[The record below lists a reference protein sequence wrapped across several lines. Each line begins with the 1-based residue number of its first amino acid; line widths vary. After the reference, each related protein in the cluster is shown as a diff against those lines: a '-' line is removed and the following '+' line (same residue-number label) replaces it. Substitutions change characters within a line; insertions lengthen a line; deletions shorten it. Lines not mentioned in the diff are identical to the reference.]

1 MNKSVF
7 TRAVLWIIL
16 LCNTGHTSAQSNK
29 TIRHRFNINREWKF
43 QLGDQAG
50 AESVLYDDK
59 LWERVHLPHSF
70 SIPYFQTGKWYSG
83 YGWYRKSFVV
93 PEKWSG
99 KRIFIEF
106 EGVFRDA
113 EIFVNGKNAGRHR
126 GGYTGFSFDITEMVA
141 TGNNVLSVRLN
152 NLWDSQL
159 PPRGGDHI
167 FPGGIYRDVYL
178 LVTNTAHITWCGTF
192 VTTPEVSAQS
202 GTVNVKTEVKNNGAV
217 SRTFLLKT
225 EVVDPSGKPVDE
237 FSSSADI
244 GAGETVTFNQTG
256 HAIAHPQLWHPQHP
270 FLYSATSTLY
280 EGEKPVDRYTTAFG
294 FRWMEWTADK
304 GFFLNGEH
312 YYFKGANVHQ
322 DHAGWA
328 TAVTNAGM
336 VRDVSLVKEA
346 GMDFIR
352 GSHYPHDPAFSQ
364 ACDSLGVLLLQEN
377 DFWSCGI
384 RGNGGWYLG
393 DGAYPPNKEDQE
405 AFEENVKNNLEEMI
419 RIHRNHPSIIAW
431 SMCNEP
437 FFTNESMLPRVR
449 EFLKELVQLSH
460 KLDHGRKVVVGGVQ
474 RGNLDKTGDIAGY
487 NGDGARLYINPGVPG
502 MVTEY
507 GSTIEDR
514 PGSYAPGWGDLQQ
527 EQFPWR
533 SGQSLWCAF
542 DYGTHIGDGKFGHMG
557 MIDYYRLPKR
567 MWYWYRNE
575 YRKIP
580 PPEWPAEGIPAKLQL
595 MADKTV
601 ISNTC
606 GTDDVHLVV
615 TVTDKDGKSLN
626 NSPEVTMTLE
636 SGPGEFP
643 TGRSITFSPESDIKI
658 RDGKAAIEF
667 RSYNGGK
674 SVIRAS
680 SPGLEDARIIIET
693 RGLPK
698 FVPGKTPETKH
709 RMYVRYE
716 LPETVFQKN
725 VRMNLAHQKPTRAS
739 SESIG
744 HEASQAND
752 SNALS
757 CWQAGNTG
765 PGACWQVDL
774 ESITEV
780 SSVKISFPDEANYR
794 YRAEISENGETWNGI
809 ADQTLNTKAMKVQ
822 EFPVSSG
829 DKGRFMRIIF
839 TGQSNK
845 KPASISEIEVFGK

>member
-1 MNKSVF
+1 MRKLYCI
-7 TRAVLWIIL
+7 VLLIWIV
-16 LCNTGHTSAQSNK
+16 SFSNAEDSL
-29 TIRHRFNINREWKF
+29 IRQRININREWKF
-43 QLGDQAG
+43 QFGDHAG

-59 LWERVHLPHSF
+59 SWEPVHLPHSF
-70 SIPYFQTGKWYSG
+70 SMPYFQTGKWYSG

-106 EGVFRDA
+106 EGAFRDA

-141 TGNNVLSVRLN
+141 TGNNVLAVRLN

-178 LVTNTAHITWCGTF
+178 LVTNTAHITWYGTF
-192 VTTPEVSAQS
+192 VTTPEVSVQS
-202 GTVNVKTEVKNNGAV
+202 GIVNVKTEVKNSGAV
-217 SRTFLLKT
+217 PKTYLLKT
-225 EVVDPSGKPVDE
+225 EVVDPSGKTVDG

-244 GAGETVTFNQTG
+244 GAGETVMFEQTG
-256 HAIAHPQLWHPQHP
+256 HAIANPKLWHPQHP
-270 FLYSATSTLY
+270 FLYHVVSTLY
-280 EGEKPVDRYTTAFG
+280 EGKKPVDRYKTTFG

-304 GFFLNGEH
+304 GFFLNGKH

-328 TAVTNAGM
+328 TAVTNAGL
-336 VRDVSLVKEA
+336 VRDVKMVKEA

-364 ACDSLGVLLLQEN
+364 ACDSLGILLLQEN

-393 DGAYPPNKEDQE
+393 DGAYPPNQEDQE
-405 AFEENVKNNLEEMI
+405 AFEKNVKSNLEEMI

-437 FFTNESMLPRVR
+437 FFTNESTLARVY
-449 EFLKELVQLSH
+449 EFLKKLVLYSH
-460 KLDHGRKVVVGGVQ
+460 KLDPGRKVVVGGVQ

-487 NGDGARLYINPGVPG
+487 NGDGARLYINPGVPS

-514 PGSYAPGWGDLQQ
+514 PGTYAPGWGDLQQ

-533 SGQSLWCAF
+533 SGQALWCAF

-575 YRKIP
+575 FRKIP
-580 PPEWPAEGIPAKLQL
+580 PPEWPAEGVPAKLQL
-595 MADKTV
+595 TADKTI

-606 GTDDVHLVV
+606 GTDDIHLIV
-615 TVTDKDGKSLN
+615 TVNDKAGNPLS

-643 TGRSITFSPESDIKI
+643 TGRSITFNPESDIKI

-667 RSYNGGK
+667 RSYYGGK

-693 RGLPK
+693 KGLPK
-698 FVPGKTPETKH
+698 YVPGKTPRMEN
-709 RMYVRYE
+709 RMYVCYDLSE
-716 LPETVFQKN
+716 NVSPKN
-725 VRMNLAHQKPTRAS
+725 SRMNLAHQKPTRSS
-739 SESIG
+739 SESVG
-744 HEASQAND
+744 FQASQAND
-752 SNALS
+752 RDLS
-757 CWQAGNTG
+757 SYWQAGNTG
-765 PGACWQVDL
+765 PGAWWQVDL
-774 ESITEV
+774 ESLTGV
-780 SSVKISFPDEANYR
+780 SLVKISFPDEANYR
-794 YRAEISENGETWNGI
+794 YRAEISENGETWKVI
-809 ADQTLNTKAMKVQ
+809 IDQTMNTKAIKMQ
-822 EFPVSSG
+822 ELPVSLI

-845 KPASISEIEVFGK
+845 KPAAISELEIYGE